1 MIYSHYMTQPSQ
13 SLPSWSLM
21 MDHRCLIVDKHCF
34 DWIVAADLNARL
46 VGIGESFLLLYG
58 RALILSFVARFVD
71 V

>member
-1 MIYSHYMTQPSQ
+1 MIYSHYKTQPSQ

-21 MDHRCLIVDKHCF
+21 IDHRCLIVDKHCL
-34 DWIVAADLNARL
+34 DWIVADDLNARP

-58 RALILSFVARFVD
+58 RALILSFAARFVD

>member
-21 MDHRCLIVDKHCF
+21 VDLRCLIVDKHCF
-34 DWIVAADLNARL
+34 DWIVADDSNARL
-46 VGIGESFLLLYG
+46 VVIGESCLLLYV
-58 RALILSFVARFVD
+58 RALILSFAARFVD